1 MVPSVK
7 IKLGIWEIK
16 KPYPEGKG
24 FPSGTVVKHLPANT
38 GDLRDTGL
46 SPGLGRSPGGECRA
60 AHSSILAW
68 RTPWTKKLGRLQFIG
83 SYRVGH
89 D

>member
-1 MVPSVK
+1 METP
-7 IKLGIWEIK
+7 IWGPATKEQA
-16 KPYPEGKG
+16 
-24 FPSGTVVKHLPANT
+24 SHLALVVRNLPVNA
-38 GDLRDTGL
+38 GDAIETGL
-46 SPGLGRSPGGECRA
+46 IPGLGRSPGGECRA